1 MRVRSCQYGVFT
13 HRCGKHATT
22 KRLRPSGD
30 SLWDVCEWHACLL
43 DRLRGNMAEHAHL
56 LDALRDA

>member
-1 MRVRSCQYGVFT
+1 MTAPTCEYGVFAT
-13 HRCGKHATT
+13 RCGKPATT
-22 KRLRPSGD
+22 KRLRPSGT
-30 SLWDVCEWHACLL
+30 SRWWVCEWHACLL